1 LAIVSDTASPIPATP
16 NEGASRYGEV
26 FDRGYAH
33 YDGPREG
40 RRRAILSLFGYSI
53 KRALGIR
60 KSWTAKILPA
70 LLYFSAFVP
79 LIVMIGI
86 ASLLPDANVAS
97 YPDYF
102 VGIFTIVGIFAAT
115 VIPEILVPD
124 RREKTLPLY
133 FARAITRFD
142 YVLAKLA
149 AATVLTMTI
158 SVLPAIILWLGRQ
171 ITAESPAS
179 AMREN
184 LGDLWRVILLGT
196 LIALTL
202 GTIAL
207 VISSMTDRK
216 GVAIAVIV
224 IGFIIISSLVEPAIT
239 ELNQDWRRYLIL
251 VAFTL
256 VFDAIGTSLFDSQPD
271 AIVQLADLPIWM
283 YYAWV
288 CFVIV
293 AGSLF
298 VRWRYSPRN
307 AS

>member
-1 LAIVSDTASPIPATP
+1 MSDTTSPIPATP

-40 RRRAILSLFGYSI
+40 RRRAILSLFSYSV

-70 LLYFSAFVP
+70 LLYFSAFIP

-86 ASLLPDANVAS
+86 AALLPGAEVAS

-102 VGIFTIVGIFAAT
+102 GAIFTIVGIFAAT
-115 VIPEILVPD
+115 VIPDILVPD

-142 YVLAKLA
+142 YVLAKIA

-171 ITAESPAS
+171 LTAESPAS
-179 AMREN
+179 AMRDN
-184 LGDLWRVILLGT
+184 IGDLWRVVLLGT
-196 LIALTL
+196 LIALSL

-224 IGFIIISSLVEPAIT
+224 IGFLVTSGLVELAIT
-239 ELNQDWRRYLIL
+239 QLDQDWRRYL
-251 VAFTL
+251 AFADMQR
-256 VFDAIGTSLFDSQPD
+256 VFSAIGASLFGAEPNMD
-271 AIVQLADLPIWM
+271 VQETDLPTWT

-288 CFVIV
+288 CFIVV

>member
-1 LAIVSDTASPIPATP
+1 MSDGVTPPVAGPA
-16 NEGASRYGEV
+16 ADARYGEV

-40 RRRAILSLFGYSI
+40 RRRAVRSLFGYSV

-60 KSWTAKILPA
+60 RSWTAKILPA
-70 LLYFSAFVP
+70 LLYVSAFVP
-79 LIVMIGI
+79 MIVIIGI
-86 ASLLPDANVAS
+86 AALVPDANVAS

-102 VGIFTIVGIFAAT
+102 GGIFILVGIFAAT
-115 VIPEILVPD
+115 VIPDILIPD

-142 YVLAKLA
+142 YVFAKLA
-149 AATVLTMTI
+149 AAAVLTMTI
-158 SVLPAIILWLGRQ
+158 SVIPGIILWLGRQ
-171 ITAESPAS
+171 LTADSPAN
-179 AMREN
+179 AVRDN
-184 LGDLWRVILLGT
+184 IGDLWRVILFGT

-202 GTIAL
+202 GTISL

-216 GVAIAVIV
+216 GVAIAVIIIAFLV
-224 IGFIIISSLVEPAIT
+224 IPVLVELAIT
-239 ELNQDWRRYLIL
+239 ELDQDWRRYF
-251 VAFTL
+251 AFGNMQL
-256 VFDAIGTSLFDSQPD
+256 VFSAIGASLFDAEPNLD
-271 AIVQLADLPIWM
+271 VQEADLPTWM
-283 YYAWV
+283 YYVWV
-288 CFVIV
+288 CFVII

>member
-1 LAIVSDTASPIPATP
+1 MSDTTSPAPPIACHSD
-16 NEGASRYGEV
+16 SRYGEI
-26 FDRGYAH
+26 FDRGYSH

-40 RRRAILSLFGYSI
+40 RRRAVLALFGYSI

-86 ASLLPDANVAS
+86 AALLPDAAVAS

-102 VGIFTIVGIFAAT
+102 GGIFTIVGIFSAT

-142 YVLAKLA
+142 YVFAKLA
-149 AATVLTMTI
+149 AAAVLTMTI
-158 SVLPAIILWLGRQ
+158 SVLPAIILWLGTQ
-171 ITAESPAS
+171 LTAESPGS

-184 LGDLWRVILLGT
+184 IGDLWRVILLGT

-207 VISSMTDRK
+207 VISAMTDRK

-224 IGFIIISSLVEPAIT
+224 IGFLVVSVLVELAIS
-239 ELNQDWRRYLIL
+239 EFNQDWRRYL
-251 VAFTL
+251 AFGDMQRVFNAIGVTL
-256 VFDAIGTSLFDSQPD
+256 FDAEPNMD
-271 AIVQLADLPIWM
+271 VQEADLPTWM
-283 YYAWV
+283 YYTWV
-288 CFVIV
+288 GFIIV
-293 AGSLF
+293 AGTLF

>member
-1 LAIVSDTASPIPATP
+1 MSDGVTPPVAGPA
-16 NEGASRYGEV
+16 ADARYGEV

-40 RRRAILSLFGYSI
+40 RRRAVRSLFGYSV

-60 KSWTAKILPA
+60 RSWTAKILPA
-70 LLYFSAFVP
+70 LLYVSAFVP
-79 LIVMIGI
+79 MIVIIGI
-86 ASLLPDANVAS
+86 AALVPDANVAS

-102 VGIFTIVGIFAAT
+102 GGIFILVGIFAAT
-115 VIPEILVPD
+115 VIPDILIPD

-142 YVLAKLA
+142 YVFAKLA
-149 AATVLTMTI
+149 AAAVLTMTI
-158 SVLPAIILWLGRQ
+158 SVIPGIILWLGRQ
-171 ITAESPAS
+171 LTADSPAN
-179 AMREN
+179 AVRDN
-184 LGDLWRVILLGT
+184 IGDLWRVILFGT

-202 GTIAL
+202 GTISL

-216 GVAIAVIV
+216 GVAIAVIIIAFLV
-224 IGFIIISSLVEPAIT
+224 IPVLVELAIT
-239 ELNQDWRRYLIL
+239 ELDQDWRRYF
-251 VAFTL
+251 AFGNMQL
-256 VFDAIGTSLFDSQPD
+256 VFSAIGASLFDAELNLD
-271 AIVQLADLPIWM
+271 VQEADLPTWM
-283 YYAWV
+283 YYVWV
-288 CFVIV
+288 CFVII

>member
-1 LAIVSDTASPIPATP
+1 MSDGVTPPVAGPA
-16 NEGASRYGEV
+16 ADARYGEV

-40 RRRAILSLFGYSI
+40 RRRAVRSLFGYSV

-60 KSWTAKILPA
+60 RSWTAKILPA
-70 LLYFSAFVP
+70 LLYVSAFVP
-79 LIVMIGI
+79 MIVIIGI
-86 ASLLPDANVAS
+86 AALVPDANVAS

-102 VGIFTIVGIFAAT
+102 GGIFILVGIFAAT
-115 VIPEILVPD
+115 VIPDILIPD

-142 YVLAKLA
+142 YVFAKLA
-149 AATVLTMTI
+149 AAAVLTMTI
-158 SVLPAIILWLGRQ
+158 SVIPGIILWLGRQ
-171 ITAESPAS
+171 LTADSPAN
-179 AMREN
+179 AVRDN
-184 LGDLWRVILLGT
+184 IGDLWRVILFGT

-202 GTIAL
+202 GTISL

-216 GVAIAVIV
+216 GVAIAVIIIAFLV
-224 IGFIIISSLVEPAIT
+224 IPVLVELAIT
-239 ELNQDWRRYLIL
+239 ELDQDWRRYFAFGNMQL
-251 VAFTL
+251 VL
-256 VFDAIGTSLFDSQPD
+256 SAIGASLFDAEPNLD
-271 AIVQLADLPIWM
+271 VQEADLPTWM
-283 YYAWV
+283 YYVWV
-288 CFVIV
+288 CFVII